1 MPSTRNILRV
11 FLASPSDLE
20 DERLAI
26 RDVVNE
32 INECWA
38 DEIGYQVELMGWE
51 ETIAGYG
58 RPQHIINQDLDRCD
72 LFIGM
77 IWKRWGTP
85 PDIDGQ
91 FTSGFHEEFERSL
104 ARREQSGG
112 PEISL
117 FFKKISDDLMGDP
130 GEDLKKVLN
139 FRKQIISE
147 KEILYQEFSAVEDM
161 QGLARR
167 CISKFMSRAKATDE
181 SSQPDEV
188 RAKRSKSNSQETQS
202 ENENPKLSPLSAEG
216 FAFLEGLVKKIGHA
230 GAIDDLS
237 TYEIARFRLL
247 ANSISKP
254 GNEELYYGVHDANI
268 LYSARAEGIKFGRRE
283 IRFLT
288 RLGFRYLANENVP
301 LWCWYS
307 ATSSMRLDVA
317 FLLSF
322 TGTNDEQKIGAIRV
336 LVALSKE
343 LPTND
348 DPIKKKWLIDAW
360 FSDNSSTLVRSA
372 ALGYLAKKGTAEE
385 YSTAKEEYERNE
397 SGTSL
402 AALECMIRILLR
414 DGQEYAAQ
422 QLVLESQIESL
433 NSDTL
438 QEVLNGF
445 DNMDTEILLH
455 GLEHRNAPIRLRTLE
470 ILCSRDALE
479 HNMIERLLE
488 DSDASVRNEAVRA
501 CENLGRPLREEEVKR
516 ILVQPKKRHGLGLT
530 IVEGLL
536 SSNTD
541 RKGEGLF
548 ERYRLEQLK
557 NLSEAE
563 LTRKIEV
570 SLAHDDDA
578 YFARAERYF
587 KKHAEELRR
596 DIDDT
601 FSTYFEERIQ
611 RIIIASRGLPDSES
625 LVQSTSELEEFSRKK
640 LTRRGLDILCSK
652 GYTEDLN
659 RIRVNLQDGYA
670 GASVADARYMR
681 IRGEWTDIPLL
692 VDPLNVN
699 WGLGSEDIIKFQDE
713 VAKALLDIGR
723 SHSIASFFSLE
734 IPATILRSTIEYCAV
749 SRFSKISH
757 DVLLRLFDHESAD
770 VRKAASLMA
779 VRALP
784 VKQIRSIL
792 SEYVFSDKHRYYNVI
807 HWLDLGASMTKDE
820 ARKVALAASAW

>member
-1 MPSTRNILRV
+1 MSS
-11 FLASPSDLE
+11 LASPGDLQ
-20 DERLAI
+20 DERIAI
-26 RDVVNE
+26 RDVVVEFNE
-32 INECWA
+32 SWA
-38 DEIGYQVELMGWE
+38 NALGYQIDLMGWE
-51 ETIAGYG
+51 ETVPGFG
-58 RPQHIINQDLDRCD
+58 RPQHLINQDLDKSD

-85 PDIDGQ
+85 PDIDGE
-91 FTSGFHEEFERSL
+91 FTSGFHEEFERSV
-104 ARREQSGG
+104 ARREQGES

-117 FFKKISDDLMGDP
+117 FFKKIPNEFMVDPGDDL
-130 GEDLKKVLN
+130 KRVLN
-139 FRKQIISE
+139 FRELIVSE
-147 KEILYQEFSAVEDM
+147 KKILFQEFSTVKEVEVLARKCITKFVNSAKEAGESSGPVED
-161 QGLARR
+161 R
-167 CISKFMSRAKATDE
+167 
-181 SSQPDEV
+181 V
-188 RAKRSKSNSQETQS
+188 KRTEPKSEREQS
-202 ENENPKLSPLSAEG
+202 ERVSPEGSPLSAEG
-216 FAFLEGLVKKIGHA
+216 LVFLDELVEKFGQKDA
-230 GAIDDLS
+230 MDNLTSYD
-237 TYEIARFRLL
+237 IARFRLL
-247 ANSISKP
+247 ANSISKS
-254 GNEELYYGVHDANI
+254 GNQDLDLGVHDVNL
-268 LYSARAEGIKFGRRE
+268 LYSARTEGITFGKRE
-283 IRFLT
+283 IRCLT

-307 ATSSMRLDVA
+307 ATSSWRLDEA
-317 FLLSF
+317 FLSSF

-348 DPIKKKWLIDAW
+348 EPIKKKWLIDAW

-372 ALGYLAKKGTAEE
+372 ALGYLAMKGTAEE
-385 YSTAKEEYERNE
+385 YSTAKAEYERNE

-422 QLVLESQIESL
+422 QLVLESQIDSL

-438 QEVLNGF
+438 QEVMNGF
-445 DNMDTEILLH
+445 DNLDTETLLH

-530 IVEGLL
+530 IVGGLL

-557 NLSEAE
+557 NLSETE

-570 SLAHDDDA
+570 SLIHDDDA

-587 KKHAEELRR
+587 SKHSEKLRR

-611 RIIIASRGLPDSES
+611 RVKIAYRGLPDSET
-625 LVQSTSELEEFSRKK
+625 LVQSVRGLEDFSRKK

-659 RIRVNLQDGYA
+659 RIRGNLQDGYA
-670 GASVADARYMR
+670 GTSIADARYMR

-692 VDPLNVN
+692 ADPLNIN

-713 VAKALLDIGR
+713 VAKALLNIGR
-723 SHSIASFFSLE
+723 SHSISSSFSLE

-757 DVLLRLFDHESAD
+757 EVLLRLFDHDSAD

-779 VRALP
+779 VRALS

-792 SEYVFSDKHRYYNVI
+792 GKYVFSDKHRYYNVI

-820 ARKVALAASAW
+820 ARKVALAASG